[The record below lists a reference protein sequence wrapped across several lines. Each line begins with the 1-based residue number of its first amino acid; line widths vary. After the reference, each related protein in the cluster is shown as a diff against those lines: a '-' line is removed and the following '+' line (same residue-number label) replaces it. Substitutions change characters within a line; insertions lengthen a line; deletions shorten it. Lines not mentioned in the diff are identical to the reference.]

1 MIDSHFP
8 KALDSDS
15 TSVTALPSA
24 MVVRLRDAGL
34 RRTLATRA
42 VLGLFL
48 SRKGQ
53 GLSHTEVFSEL
64 RARGIDVDRVTL
76 YRLLDR
82 LAHHDVLQR
91 EVDEARAFRYWLAPD
106 ETSAE
111 TDAGSLAAPVFEC
124 RQCHQRLP
132 LSLPPEAWQAWWQKA
147 GASLRRKGHR
157 PQELQLKV
165 FGHCAKC
172 QEAP

>member
-1 MIDSHFP
+1 MVNST
-8 KALDSDS
+8 ASS
-15 TSVTALPSA
+15 TSKPASVGALPPA
-24 MVVRLRDAGL
+24 MVSRLRDAGL

-106 ETSAE
+106 ETA
-111 TDAGSLAAPVFEC
+111 TQVDASVLTGPVFEC
-124 RQCHQRLP
+124 KQCHQRLP
-132 LSLPPEAWQAWWQKA
+132 LSLPPEVWQPWWQKTKT
-147 GASLRRKGHR
+147 SLKRKQHLAD
-157 PQELQLKV
+157 ELQVKV
-165 FGHCAKC
+165 FGQCANC
-172 QEAP
+172 QEAT